1 MKTAKNDCFHGFSD
15 EFLSENNFKAV
26 LTTFCCYDYGANASE
41 AVDKI
46 TTDQKDYHKCSLC
59 VIVCCIAKAIVSS
72 PLKLGG
78 GGVLVFEIWTK
89 RGVMKKLLR
98 NRRLVERGV
107 LLERGGGVPNC
118 FISFP

>member
-78 GGVLVFEIWTK
+78 GGFSFLKF
-89 RGVMKKLLR
+89 GQ
-98 NRRLVERGV
+98 
-107 LLERGGGVPNC
+107 RGGSWKNC
-118 FISFP
+118 SEIGG